1 MNQSRQQRAG
11 WWLFAAAI
19 VVTVAAYASGLSGG
33 WLFDDFPNIV
43 NNPGI
48 QIQHATLPDLTRAA
62 LSSPSSTFKRPLAS
76 LTFAFN
82 YLGSGLDPFWWKVTN
97 VVIHLINGLL
107 VFVLARLLLRLGLP
121 YIHREHGAAG
131 VDARHIGI
139 VAALIAGG
147 WMLLPINL
155 TAVLYVV
162 QRMTSMANAFVL
174 LGLIGY
180 VVGRMRMRDGNH
192 ARGRAFGLCIASL
205 IVCTAIGFTAK
216 ETAVML
222 PLYAFLIEWV
232 LFRFGA
238 RAPSSDFDSTTIP
251 TKGKRDPWV
260 IGLFIVM
267 LVLPMLAGLAWL
279 LPSTF
284 SPETWATRDF
294 TLGTRLLSE
303 ARIVCDYIVWTLL
316 PTPNP
321 LSFYHDGYV
330 ISSGLLTP
338 WTTLA
343 SIIVIA
349 ALLALAIWLRKR
361 APLAS
366 LGLLLFFGAQT
377 LTATILPLELIY
389 EHRNYF
395 ASFGLLLALM
405 PLLAAVPGKLAG
417 TGSDTVQGF
426 PLALPRYVLLVGLL
440 LLWTAQTALTAYAW
454 GNPLRL
460 AQTLAARAPDSPRAQ
475 YQLGRS
481 YIIHSH
487 YDPDSPFTEAAYAPL
502 ERAAAMPK
510 SSILPQQALIFMNS
524 RMHRPI
530 KDKWWDSMIAKLKA
544 HDPGVQD
551 VSSLAALTK
560 CAREG
565 GCELSEEHMVAAF
578 LAALDH
584 PDPSARLLATYG
596 DYAWN
601 VLGDQSLGARM
612 LTQAVKTSPEEPA
625 YHITLTRMLAAQ
637 GRTDDARAQ
646 INALQKLNIGG
657 RLNGSIAGL
666 RVLLAESSSK

>member
-1 MNQSRQQRAG
+1 MTESPRHRSG

-48 QIQHATLPDLTRAA
+48 QIQQASVPDLTRAA
-62 LSSPSSTFKRPLAS
+62 LSSPSSQFKRPLSS
-76 LTFAFN
+76 LSFALN
-82 YLGSGLDPFWWKVTN
+82 YLGSGLNPFWWKVTN

-107 VFVLARLLLRLGLP
+107 VFLLARLLLRLGLP
-121 YIHREHGAAG
+121 YIRRRDDRAD
-131 VDARHIGI
+131 VDTRHIGI
-139 VAALIAGG
+139 VAALIAGS

-180 VVGRMRMRDGNH
+180 VIGRMRMRDGSH
-192 ARGRAFGLCIASL
+192 SRMRGLTLCVVSL
-205 IVCTAIGFTAK
+205 IACTAIGFTAK

-232 LFRFGA
+232 LFRF
-238 RAPSSDFDSTTIP
+238 RATATDQTTAH
-251 TKGKRDPWV
+251 TGDRKRDRPV
-260 IGLFIVM
+260 IGLFVVA
-267 LVLPMLAGLAWL
+267 LWLPMVAGLAWL
-279 LPSTF
+279 LPGTL

-303 ARIVCDYIVWTLL
+303 ARIVCDYIVWTIL

-343 SIIVIA
+343 GMIVIA

-366 LGLLLFFGAQT
+366 LGLLLFFGAQV

-405 PLLAAVPGKLAG
+405 PLLAAVPGKLARI
-417 TGSDTVQGF
+417 GSETSHGV
-426 PLALPRYVLLVGLL
+426 PLALPRYVLLVGLV
-440 LLWTAQTALTAYAW
+440 LLWTVQTALTAYAW

-487 YDPDSPFTEAAYAPL
+487 YDPDSVYTKAAYAPL

-510 SSILPQQALIFMNS
+510 SSILPQQALIFMNA
-524 RMHRPI
+524 RMHLPI
-530 KDKWWDSMIAKLKA
+530 KDKWWESMVAKLKA

-560 CAREG
+560 CARTG
-565 GCELSEEHMVAAF
+565 GCDLSEEHMVAAF

-601 VLGDQSLGARM
+601 VLGDHSLGARM
-612 LTQAVKTSPEEPA
+612 LTQAVKTEPQEPA
-625 YHITLTRMLAAQ
+625 YHVTLTRMLAAQ
-637 GRTDDARAQ
+637 GRMDDARAQ
-646 INALQKLNIGG
+646 IQALQKLNIGG

-666 RVLLAESSSK
+666 RVLLAQSSSR